1 MKSLRPK
8 HYQNTWIVWE
18 FEWERLCNRCIDL
31 KIGFSFK
38 PKIGSSTKRIQWQ
51 TFHKISNTMNLVL
64 IDRFHYSQ
72 QAVIINIFN
81 VSTTMNGKCVVAL
94 DSNGF
99 VSINEVRK
107 LIVIESS
114 IPLAIEYKSKAIS
127 QLAQF
132 KIKTCSLAS
141 NLVSWLQTTL
151 SDGDMTHPLWL

>member
-1 MKSLRPK
+1 
-8 HYQNTWIVWE
+8 
-18 FEWERLCNRCIDL
+18 
-31 KIGFSFK
+31 
-38 PKIGSSTKRIQWQ
+38 
-51 TFHKISNTMNLVL
+51 MNLVL

-114 IPLAIEYKSKAIS
+114 IPLAIEYKSNQSVGAI
-127 QLAQF
+127 
-132 KIKTCSLAS
+132 
-141 NLVSWLQTTL
+141 
-151 SDGDMTHPLWL
+151 